1 MSFSWWFGEIIITGQ
16 LWRGRRQC
24 HQYPECICTA
34 AAAEGKTLIVRE
46 TVQTLEVEKEEN
58 QRQVP
63 GSFQRYD
70 ANVCPLLMLK
80 IEHGFSSSTLAT
92 SCGKISV
99 ASSLSLQ
106 SYLLVVF
113 VVWHHQV
120 VVIKIITLL
129 LIIHQQPLASLLYS
143 TLLRLWCYGIHDDG
157 SATSPAPPRQNRL
170 VMGTFSSGS
179 SQTTG
184 FMNIWFT
191 TSNSGQLWM
200 ISREPSMLLT
210 DLQTCWC
217 EVPGTQ
223 VDLIQVPRPSSSLSY
238 SQNVVIVLNQQ
249 EEHHEVVER
258 LSSFKS

>member
-70 ANVCPLLMLK
+70 ANVCLLLMLK

-143 TLLRLWCYGIHDDG
+143 AAAVMLWNTWRWFCQITSSTTTEPISYGDFFKWVKSDDG
-157 SATSPAPPRQNRL
+157 L
-170 VMGTFSSGS
+170 HEHLGH
-179 SQTTG
+179 
-184 FMNIWFT
+184 
-191 TSNSGQLWM
+191 
-200 ISREPSMLLT
+200 
-210 DLQTCWC
+210 DLKLRST
-217 EVPGTQ
+217 
-223 VDLIQVPRPSSSLSY
+223 VDDQ
-238 SQNVVIVLNQQ
+238 
-249 EEHHEVVER
+249 
-258 LSSFKS
+258 